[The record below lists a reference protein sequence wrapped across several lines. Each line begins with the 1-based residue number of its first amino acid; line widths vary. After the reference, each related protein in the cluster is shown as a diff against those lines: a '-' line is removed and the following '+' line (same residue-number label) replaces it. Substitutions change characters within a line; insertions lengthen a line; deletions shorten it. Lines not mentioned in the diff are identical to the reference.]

1 MYINN
6 RQANAISRAVFL
18 IGLGVLFYTRFWW
31 PGILFLLG
39 TTGLVQGLVRGRGWY
54 AFQASFWLFAIGFLA
69 LFHFG
74 LPLLFVCLGVGVLIN
89 AFARPSI
96 VKRKPRPNDLLE

>member
-1 MYINN
+1 MYIDN
-6 RQANAISRAVFL
+6 RQANAISTGVFL
-18 IGLGVLFYTRFWW
+18 IGIGVLFYTRFWW

-39 TTGLVQGLVRGRGWY
+39 VQGVIQGLVRGRGWY

-74 LPLLFVCLGVGVLIN
+74 LPLLFVCLGIGVLLN
-89 AFARPSI
+89 AFIKPPVI
-96 VKRKPRPNDLLE
+96 KPKRETDNLLE